1 MTLLIHDTDRTHAE
15 RLQRTPQS
23 VNQPV
28 PGKQLSCVAGQGW
41 PCLKTGKRKSAR
53 QREKHNNSHFLV
65 CVQTSP
71 PLRKI
76 RFWRAG
82 AAVRRPIFS
91 YPGFPKRPSGG
102 SPRPV
107 LLAGA
112 HLPSRQTSCQK
123 LRPERRE
130 RDIITQETKLFKKN
144 TPW

>member
-1 MTLLIHDTDRTHAE
+1 MTLLIHDTDRTHTE
-15 RLQRTPQS
+15 RLQPLSLSTR
-23 VNQPV
+23 PV
-28 PGKQLSCVAGQGW
+28 PGKQISCVAGQGW

-76 RFWRAG
+76 RFWRPG

-107 LLAGA
+107 LLAVA

-130 RDIITQETKLFKKN
+130 RDIITEETKLFKKN